1 MTRIMAFA
9 VAVLLSLPAAA
20 QAEDPRATA
29 ARLQAEYEA
38 DKAAREE
45 QAKRDAAAAIE
56 RQKQEAAAAA
66 ADIQRRNEEAKRKQ
80 ARLNAPI
87 TLADYALIQ
96 TYMTYETVA
105 EILGKPGKEVASSYV
120 PGYATASYVWQNP
133 DGSNMH
139 ATFQEGALLRDG
151 KMRLIQKAQAGLR

>member
-1 MTRIMAFA
+1 MTRILAFSA
-9 VAVLLSLPAAA
+9 ALLLTLPAAA
-20 QAEDPRATA
+20 QTEDPRAAA

-38 DKAAREE
+38 DKAEREA
-45 QAKRDAAAAIE
+45 QRIRDAAAAVE
-56 RQKQEAAAAA
+56 KQKQDAAAAVVE
-66 ADIQRRNEEAKRKQ
+66 IQRRNEEAKRKQ
-80 ARLNAPI
+80 ARLNEPI

-120 PGYATASYVWQNP
+120 PGYATASYVWQNR
-133 DGSNMH
+133 DGSNMY

-151 KMRLIQKAQAGLR
+151 RMRLIQKAQTGLK